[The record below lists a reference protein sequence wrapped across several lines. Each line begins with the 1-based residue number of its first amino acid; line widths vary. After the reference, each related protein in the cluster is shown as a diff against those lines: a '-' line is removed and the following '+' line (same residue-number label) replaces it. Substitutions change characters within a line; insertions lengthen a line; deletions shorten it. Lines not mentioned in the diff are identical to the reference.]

1 MADQYVRTNRRP
13 GLDAKAVAGRAVQSP
28 QSQVLFDPTKEQL
41 DGPAAAENLRDH
53 QSLQLKLVVEKD
65 QRKVRLRIH
74 ATDSAQLVGIVLP
87 ADEGIEFDDLIGAQ
101 ARGLVNRTTFRNPI
115 SAFQRFSFMA
125 SRRSRCQPR

>member
-1 MADQYVRTNRRP
+1 M
-13 GLDAKAVAGRAVQSP
+13 DAKAVAGRAVQSP

-125 SRRSRCQPR
+125 SRRSRGQPR